1 MPIDFARIPPRVVVP
16 EMPRLARAVWS
27 ASFVLITS
35 GGAALALYTLPT
47 GTSSDTAWFW
57 ICVSVFPVLVW
68 AFLLFARLSF
78 LHAKRATALAT
89 NQVSDREL
97 DRCHERASEPLVL
110 IGHAW
115 IFSGEDKDNEAV
127 GITDAA
133 VQLKPRP
140 SGAVPNID
148 VSARWIAIPGRSI
161 NPGNAFSERDRHR
174 EISEWLLLRLVAQLA
189 LQLCKLPS
197 SVSLHVTL
205 SLSGH
210 VDAKFAGDRLEN
222 MLADLHLNM
231 PVTVVTINER
241 VSLFQVD
248 SWLDES
254 NDRTMHLIIA
264 IQLRNAI
271 SSLLE
276 KGYAEAGVALLMG
289 HPSLAAVLAD
299 LTSVNIHRPA
309 QGQRERLDDTLLRAT
324 RWGRSAVADLDTA
337 WTCDM
342 PPTSYSSIRASNHF
356 KPTTVLCDLNA
367 TIGDC
372 GFASP
377 WLTLALAAR
386 QAIGSG
392 LPQTVIVQE
401 GDEIIALACKN
412 ETAKNTEIGMDQ
424 FRLVGA
430 TITAARTFTEED

>member
-1 MPIDFARIPPRVVVP
+1 MPIDFARVPPRVVVP
-16 EMPRLARAVWS
+16 EMPRLSRAVWS
-27 ASFVLITS
+27 GLFVLITS
-35 GGAALALYTLPT
+35 GGAALALYTLPA

-57 ICVSVFPVLVW
+57 ICVAVFPVLVW

-97 DRCHERASEPLVL
+97 DRCHERASEPLALV
-110 IGHAW
+110 GHAW

-127 GITDAA
+127 GITDDA

-140 SGAVPNID
+140 SGAVPNIN
-148 VSARWIAIPGRSI
+148 VLARWIDIPGRSI
-161 NPGNAFSERDRHR
+161 NAGNAFSERNRHG
-174 EISEWLLLRLVAQLA
+174 EVSEWLLLRLVAQLA
-189 LQLCKLPS
+189 LQLRKLPS

-205 SLSGH
+205 SLGGH
-210 VDAKFAGDRLEN
+210 VDAKFAGGRLED
-222 MLADLHLNM
+222 MLADLRLNM
-231 PVTVVTINER
+231 PVTVVTTNER

-248 SWLDES
+248 SWLDKS
-254 NDRTMHLIIA
+254 NDSTLHLIIA

-271 SSLLE
+271 SNLLE
-276 KGYAEAGVALLMG
+276 KGDAEAGVALLMG

-299 LTSVNIHRPA
+299 QTSVSIHRPA
-309 QGQRERLDDTLLRAT
+309 QGQREAFDDTLLRAM
-324 RWGRSAVADLDTA
+324 RWGRSAGADLDTV

-342 PPTSYSSIRASNHF
+342 PPNSYSAIRASNHF
-356 KPTTVLCDLNA
+356 KPATVLCDLNA

-386 QAIGSG
+386 QAVGSG

-401 GDEIIALACKN
+401 GDEIIALACKT
-412 ETAKNTEIGMDQ
+412 ETAMNIEVISRSSQ
-424 FRLVGA
+424 FA
-430 TITAARTFTEED
+430 